1 MIVEFAI
8 VPLDKGE
15 SLSEH
20 VSKVLDI
27 VDESGVD
34 YKLTPMGTIVE
45 GEWNEIMDLIKRCH
59 EHVREVSKRV
69 ETRIIIDDRE
79 GAKGRI
85 TGKIESV
92 KSKLDK
98 DVNT

>member
-27 VDESGVD
+27 VDNSGLD

-45 GEWNEIMDLIKRCH
+45 GEWDEVMGLIKRCH
-59 EHVREVSKRV
+59 EHIREVSKRV
-69 ETRIIIDDRE
+69 ETRIVIDDRE

-92 KSKLDK
+92 KGKLGK
-98 DVNT
+98 DLNT